1 MTIQEFIETR
11 PQSFG
16 RGNANLLYSSS
27 VSGSDD
33 TPIAPFTL
41 QGLTI
46 PFSSLEGVNVS
57 TAFKEVN
64 EIKFEYPTGTVT
76 AEITGKQQRNEY
88 YYFTFKN
95 VVVQELPSSLDSTGN
110 TEYENSDFVFVPY
123 ATSDFK
129 NNDYNPLINNSE
141 GSKRN
146 AKVRKVDRFADA
158 LIPTNLEAI
167 ISESAEFA
175 EIQNCS
181 YTKIGI
187 TNGRYVGTKST
198 GAGPLTVYNK
208 QSLTE
213 TVENN
218 IIAGNDPAQNY
229 KGFDGSTHPNDADT
243 ATIKDIQTSDR
254 DVVEIYFNSVISG
267 THPNKT
273 FPNFPSSGSFL
284 YTEDGNRLV
293 RLVNSK
299 VYSIDKG
306 EVFTTNDLGGVTTV
320 E

>member
-1 MTIQEFIETR
+1 MTLQEFIETR

-16 RGNANLLYSSS
+16 GGNANLLYSSS

-33 TPIAPFTL
+33 IPIAPFVL

-46 PFSSLEGVNVS
+46 PFTSVEGTNVAA
-57 TAFKEVN
+57 AFKEVT
-64 EIKFEYPTGTVT
+64 EIKFQYPTGTIT
-76 AEITGKQQRNEY
+76 AEITGRQKRNEY
-88 YYFTFKN
+88 FYFTFEPVSVN
-95 VVVQELPSSLDSTGN
+95 SLPSVIDSSGN
-110 TEYENSDFVFVPY
+110 TVYEDSEFVFVPY
-123 ATSDFK
+123 TTLVFN

-158 LIPTNLEAI
+158 VNPTNLQAI
-167 ISESAEFA
+167 ISQSAEFA

-187 TNGRYVGTKST
+187 INSKYNGTKAT
-198 GAGPLTVYNK
+198 PAGPKSIYNK
-208 QSLTE
+208 ELFVSTVNAE
-213 TVENN
+213 T
-218 IIAGNDPAQNY
+218 IAGNSPAQSY
-229 KGFDGSTHPNDADT
+229 KGFEGSTHTSDANT
-243 ATIKDIQTSDR
+243 TTIKAIAQSDR
-254 DVVEIYFNSVISG
+254 KLQQIYFNSVVSG
-267 THPNKT
+267 SHPNKT
-273 FPNFPSSGSFL
+273 FPNFPSSGSYL
-284 YTEDGNRLV
+284 YTEDGNLLV

-306 EVFTTNDLGGVTTV
+306 EVFTTNELGGVILV